1 MAGGSR
7 GHSPLI
13 GSQIGRSV
21 RWQPL
26 SGQPRQ
32 FESGR
37 GARDRRDQLERRSR
51 SRRRRD
57 PDAPSAADR
66 DLPDEGETDPEART
80 AATAGTPQGPVN
92 WLRAGKPVEDARRV
106 DPRDPRPLIGD
117 GQYNRASPHL
127 GRHED
132 RGPPPA
138 RGRVRCRREPGR
150 PGGGSPAARLR
161 NGRES
166 TGGTLDGAPSYGRTA
181 ISYCDTLVALRLPE
195 KPGAPPPKCSSQ
207 ATDCMRGRSRSDIR
221 ERTSTSPETERRP
234 RCCPDSTSGR
244 RAGELLI
251 EPVGGPLPRSVVFQ
265 MRDRAHLVDRGSYF
279 RQDRGDRP
287 ISVHPPI
294 VRGSH
299 RCGGRSSIGQ

>member
-132 RGPPPA
+132 RGPPRRVAECVVDGSQDGPA
-138 RGRVRCRREPGR
+138 EARRRHGYAMAENRPAALSTGLQATAGQRSPTATRWWPYASRRNQERPRRSAVLRRPTACADAADPTSENEPAPPQRPSADLAAARTPRRVVVLANCSSSQSAVRCRAV
-150 PGGGSPAARLR
+150 SC
-161 NGRES
+161 S
-166 TGGTLDGAPSYGRTA
+166 
-181 ISYCDTLVALRLPE
+181 
-195 KPGAPPPKCSSQ
+195 KC
-207 ATDCMRGRSRSDIR
+207 AT
-221 ERTSTSPETERRP
+221 ERTSWIAAAISAKTAAT
-234 RCCPDSTSGR
+234 
-244 RAGELLI
+244 
-251 EPVGGPLPRSVVFQ
+251 VRSVSI
-265 MRDRAHLVDRGSYF
+265 R
-279 RQDRGDRP
+279 
-287 ISVHPPI
+287 
-294 VRGSH
+294 
-299 RCGGRSSIGQ
+299 RS